1 MQNNFSIQVLRVV
14 KSFWLTSKKIPRTM
28 RLVILF
34 LFCFVGLTNATDSY
48 AQSAKVTMNVRNQTV
63 EDVLRAIEKQTE
75 FSFFYNNAHI
85 NLKRLVTISANRND
99 IFKVLDEVFKN
110 TSVEYKVI
118 DKKIIL
124 STELASVEQAHQEK
138 VKVSGRVV
146 DAAGEPVIGAS
157 VIEKGSS
164 NGTITDMDG
173 NFILNVGSK
182 EAILEI
188 SYIGYQGQSLKVT
201 PGKTLSVVLKE
212 DTQSLDEVVVVGFG
226 VQKKANLTG
235 AVSQVKMDDVLGSRP
250 VVNAMSALQG
260 AMPGLQITPNNDA
273 AGPGQSKSFN
283 IRGTTSINGGGPL
296 VLIDNVPGDI
306 DMLNPED
313 IESVSVLKDAAS
325 AAIYGA
331 RAAFGVILV
340 TTKKA
345 KKGDGFHVNYNNN
358 FGFQSSINRP
368 EQADGLEWMQAY
380 LDGEFNAGK
389 YYTGQ
394 DIKTWMNYLTEYR
407 KNPGKF
413 QTTGDGVYVDP
424 ETGLNYYL
432 NEKDLYANML
442 DDYGFLQAHNVSL
455 SGGTDKLA
463 YRLSLGYNSE
473 QGILITD
480 KDRYKRLSGSA
491 YISAEITSWL
501 TQSVDIRYAQSDKNM
516 PVTSD
521 KTGLYDMRL
530 PVVYPE
536 GSLTLPDGTSLM
548 TNTPSNVLR
557 MATDNNTIRDNA
569 RILSKTVLKPL
580 KGLEVAFEYTFDKTW
595 SNQNVNKASIDYTT
609 VELAKIQTA
618 TTSSLETTHQSTD
631 YNAINLYANYR
642 YSWNDTHNLS
652 LMGGFNQESSDWKK
666 LYTYSY
672 DMINEKYPSHSTAT
686 GENKVITDDHRVYT
700 VRGAFY
706 RVNYD
711 YKGKYLFETNGRY
724 DGSSKFPKKNRF
736 GFFPSVSVGWN
747 IARENFMKPVAG
759 DWLSDLKLRG
769 TWGQIGNQGIDPYKF
784 VPTMSQVEKKDVAWL
799 VNGAKPLTL
808 NAPGLV
814 SDSFTW
820 ETVETLDFGFDITA
834 LNGRLQST
842 FDWYR
847 RDTKDM
853 LAPGAELPSVVGA
866 SAPLQNTADLR
877 TKGWELSLTWRD
889 RIGAWGYNVG
899 FNLYDSKTVV
909 TKYHNESKIILKSD
923 GTNNYYEGYEIGSI
937 WGYVTDGYYTA
948 DDFED
953 TNTWKLK
960 EGVVTVD
967 GVSPRPGD
975 IKYQNLRDDGSSTNR
990 IDTGDGTF
998 DNPGD
1003 RKIIGN
1009 NSLRLQYGI
1018 NLGVN
1023 YKGFDL
1029 SVLLQGVGKRDVWI
1043 SDARRWPF
1051 NSGQF
1056 GSLFKDQLDYWKPVD
1071 SANGDWTAANPN
1083 AEYFRIYGQGNNS
1096 GYNTR
1101 AQTKYLMNGSY
1112 LRVKNVTLSYNFP
1125 KSWLAPITLT
1135 SLKAFVSCENLHTFT
1150 KLIKGYDPERLSW
1163 GYPFYRT
1170 ISFGFNVT
1178 L

>member
-1 MQNNFSIQVLRVV
+1 MSDATVAKKPRETDDVPVPPTLRKSLKNRHIQLIALGGAIGTGLFYGSSESIQLAGPAILLAYLIGGLAIFLIVRALSEMAVEDPKAGAFSYYATQYWSKRAGFISGWNYWFNYVLVAMVELAVV
-14 KSFWLTSKKIPRTM
+14 GSFVNYWFPNIPKWVSAAVFLVAIAALNLMGVNKFGEFEFWFAIIKIVAVLAMIFGGLYVIIANVPTASGIRASFANWFTVDGGFLPHGLMSRNADGTWTGLLMALVVVMFSFGGTELIGITAGETENPRTTIPKATNGIIW
-28 RLVILF
+28 RILVFYICALGVIMAVVPWSTIDGNSSP
-34 LFCFVGLTNATDSY
+34 FVQIFDSVGVH
-48 AQSAKVTMNVRNQTV
+48 A
-63 EDVLRAIEKQTE
+63 
-75 FSFFYNNAHI
+75 
-85 NLKRLVTISANRND
+85 
-99 IFKVLDEVFKN
+99 
-110 TSVEYKVI
+110 
-118 DKKIIL
+118 
-124 STELASVEQAHQEK
+124 
-138 VKVSGRVV
+138 
-146 DAAGEPVIGAS
+146 AAG
-157 VIEKGSS
+157 
-164 NGTITDMDG
+164 
-173 NFILNVGSK
+173 ILNFVCLT
-182 EAILEI
+182 A
-188 SYIGYQGQSLKVT
+188 VM
-201 PGKTLSVVLKE
+201 SV
-212 DTQSLDEVVVVGFG
+212 
-226 VQKKANLTG
+226 
-235 AVSQVKMDDVLGSRP
+235 
-250 VVNAMSALQG
+250 
-260 AMPGLQITPNNDA
+260 
-273 AGPGQSKSFN
+273 
-283 IRGTTSINGGGPL
+283 
-296 VLIDNVPGDI
+296 
-306 DMLNPED
+306 
-313 IESVSVLKDAAS
+313 
-325 AAIYGA
+325 
-331 RAAFGVILV
+331 
-340 TTKKA
+340 
-345 KKGDGFHVNYNNN
+345 YNS
-358 FGFQSSINRP
+358 G
-368 EQADGLEWMQAY
+368 
-380 LDGEFNAGK
+380 
-389 YYTGQ
+389 
-394 DIKTWMNYLTEYR
+394 
-407 KNPGKF
+407 
-413 QTTGDGVYVDP
+413 
-424 ETGLNYYL
+424 
-432 NEKDLYANML
+432 LYANSRML
-442 DDYGFLQAHNVSL
+442 YSL
-455 SGGTDKLA
+455 AK
-463 YRLSLGYNSE
+463 
-473 QGILITD
+473 QG
-480 KDRYKRLSGSA
+480 
-491 YISAEITSWL
+491 
-501 TQSVDIRYAQSDKNM
+501 
-516 PVTSD
+516 
-521 KTGLYDMRL
+521 
-530 PVVYPE
+530 
-536 GSLTLPDGTSLM
+536 
-548 TNTPSNVLR
+548 
-557 MATDNNTIRDNA
+557 NA
-569 RILSKTVLKPL
+569 P
-580 KGLEVAFEYTFDKTW
+580 
-595 SNQNVNKASIDYTT
+595 ASIDYTT

-1083 AEYFRIYGQGNNS
+1083 AEYFRIYGHVFWRS
-1096 GYNTR
+1096 
-1101 AQTKYLMNGSY
+1101 
-1112 LRVKNVTLSYNFP
+1112 
-1125 KSWLAPITLT
+1125 
-1135 SLKAFVSCENLHTFT
+1135 
-1150 KLIKGYDPERLSW
+1150 ERL
-1163 GYPFYRT
+1163 
-1170 ISFGFNVT
+1170 
-1178 L
+1178 

>member
-1 MQNNFSIQVLRVV
+1 MKAKLMLCLCLLLAATTMFAQNLTVTGVVTEKATGYPAIGVSVLV
-14 KSFWLTSKKIPRTM
+14 KGTT
-28 RLVILF
+28 
-34 LFCFVGLTNATDSY
+34 
-48 AQSAKVTMNVRNQTV
+48 
-63 EDVLRAIEKQTE
+63 
-75 FSFFYNNAHI
+75 
-85 NLKRLVTISANRND
+85 
-99 IFKVLDEVFKN
+99 
-110 TSVEYKVI
+110 
-118 DKKIIL
+118 
-124 STELASVEQAHQEK
+124 
-138 VKVSGRVV
+138 
-146 DAAGEPVIGAS
+146 
-157 VIEKGSS
+157 
-164 NGTITDMDG
+164 NGTITSMDG
-173 NFILNVGSK
+173 D
-182 EAILEI
+182 
-188 SYIGYQGQSLKVT
+188 Y
-201 PGKTLSVVLKE
+201 TLSNVPKNATLVFSYVGMTTQEVPVNGQTVVNVLMSE
-212 DTQSLDEVVVVGFG
+212 DTQNLEEVVVIGYG
-226 VQKKANLTG
+226 TSKAKDLTAPI
-235 AVSQVKMDDVLGSRP
+235 AVIKADEITKHATSSP
-250 VVNAMSALQG
+250 MSALQG
-260 AMPGLQITPNNDA
+260 KVPGVQITNSGQPGS
-273 AGPGQSKSFN
+273 GPSVR
-283 IRGTTSINGGGPL
+283 IRGIGSMNTDSQPLYVVDGMFFDNIDFLNNSDIQDLSI
-296 VLIDNVPGDI
+296 
-306 DMLNPED
+306 
-313 IESVSVLKDAAS
+313 LKDAS
-325 AAIYGA
+325 AASIYGV
-331 RAAFGVILV
+331 RAANGVVLV
-340 TTKKA
+340 TTKKGA
-345 KKGDGFHVNYNNN
+345 LNRPATVTYDGYV
-358 FGFQSSINRP
+358 GFQKATNVLKMANSEQYATMISEMGNETLQAVVNNAKNVWGTLPNTNWYDEILHTALTHNHSLDISGGTEKATYSVGTSYLYQDGILDSKNDYSRFNLRTKADYKAFDWLKVGANVVLSNSTQNLPNGEVWLAAFRTPGIIPVYDENSSLNPYPTKYGSPAQIGLSEYYYNPVAQAEYYDSKNSMLRVMPSFYAQFDFLP
-368 EQADGLEWMQAY
+368 ENKLFFKTAY
-380 LDGEFNAGK
+380 S
-389 YYTGQ
+389 Q
-394 DIKTWMNYLTEYR
+394 DINVIQTRAYTPEFLVGGTQLNSTPLLNKKNDIYHSWILDNTLTYTDTFGDHGLTAMLGQSVREENWRNLWGEATGVPGGHEEY
-407 KNPGKF
+407 
-413 QTTGDGVYVDP
+413 
-424 ETGLNYYL
+424 YYL
-432 NEKDLYANML
+432 N
-442 DDYGFLQAHNVSL
+442 
-455 SGGTDKLA
+455 
-463 YRLSLGYNSE
+463 
-473 QGILITD
+473 QGNAD
-480 KDRYKRLSGSA
+480 GR
-491 YISAEITSWL
+491 
-501 TQSVDIRYAQSDKNM
+501 
-516 PVTSD
+516 
-521 KTGLYDMRL
+521 KTGD
-530 PVVYPE
+530 
-536 GSLTLPDGTSLM
+536 DGT
-548 TNTPSNVLR
+548 T
-557 MATDNNTIRDNA
+557 
-569 RILSKTVLKPL
+569 
-580 KGLEVAFEYTFDKTW
+580 
-595 SNQNVNKASIDYTT
+595 
-609 VELAKIQTA
+609 
-618 TTSSLETTHQSTD
+618 
-631 YNAINLYANYR
+631 YR
-642 YSWNDTHNLS
+642 GVSWF
-652 LMGGFNQESSDWKK
+652 G
-666 LYTYSY
+666 
-672 DMINEKYPSHSTAT
+672 
-686 GENKVITDDHRVYT
+686 RVS
-700 VRGAFY
+700 
-706 RVNYD
+706 YD

-747 IARENFMKPVAG
+747 IARENFMKPVA
-759 DWLSDLKLRG
+759 
-769 TWGQIGNQGIDPYKF
+769 IGNQGIDPYKF

-1150 KLIKGYDPERLSW
+1150 KLMKGYDPERLSW

>member
-1 MQNNFSIQVLRVV
+1 MIDGVV
-14 KSFWLTSKKIPRTM
+14 R
-28 RLVILF
+28 
-34 LFCFVGLTNATDSY
+34 D
-48 AQSAKVTMNVRNQTV
+48 
-63 EDVLRAIEKQTE
+63 
-75 FSFFYNNAHI
+75 
-85 NLKRLVTISANRND
+85 
-99 IFKVLDEVFKN
+99 
-110 TSVEYKVI
+110 
-118 DKKIIL
+118 
-124 STELASVEQAHQEK
+124 
-138 VKVSGRVV
+138 
-146 DAAGEPVIGAS
+146 
-157 VIEKGSS
+157 GSS
-164 NGTITDMDG
+164 E
-173 NFILNVGSK
+173 F
-182 EAILEI
+182 
-188 SYIGYQGQSLKVT
+188 Q
-201 PGKTLSVVLKE
+201 
-212 DTQSLDEVVVVGFG
+212 
-226 VQKKANLTG
+226 
-235 AVSQVKMDDVLGSRP
+235 R
-250 VVNAMSALQG
+250 
-260 AMPGLQITPNNDA
+260 
-273 AGPGQSKSFN
+273 
-283 IRGTTSINGGGPL
+283 
-296 VLIDNVPGDI
+296 
-306 DMLNPED
+306 LNPED
-313 IESVSVLKDAAS
+313 IESISFLKDATAS
-325 AAIYGA
+325 IYGMNSA
-331 RAAFGVILV
+331 NGAVIV
-340 TTKKA
+340 TTKKGA
-345 KKGDGFHVNYNNN
+345 TGKPRITLNANVGITSPTNV
-358 FGFQSSINRP
+358 P
-368 EQADGLEWMQAY
+368 EMA
-380 LDGEFNAGK
+380 NAGQYMTMRNEAEINAGRPAYITK
-389 YYTGQ
+389 
-394 DIKTWMNYLTEYR
+394 DELT
-407 KNPGKF
+407 KWQQGAPGYESVDLYDAVFNKHATQF
-413 QTTGDGVYVDP
+413 QTT
-424 ETGLNYYL
+424 L
-432 NEKDLYANML
+432 
-442 DDYGFLQAHNVSL
+442 SL
-455 SGGTDKLA
+455 EGGTDKVS
-463 YRLSLGYNSE
+463 YYGSFGY
-473 QGILITD
+473 
-480 KDRYKRLSGSA
+480 
-491 YISAEITSWL
+491 
-501 TQSVDIRYAQSDKNM
+501 
-516 PVTSD
+516 
-521 KTGLYDMRL
+521 
-530 PVVYPE
+530 
-536 GSLTLPDGTSLM
+536 
-548 TNTPSNVLR
+548 
-557 MATDNNTIRDNA
+557 ATDNSLLKNNALTYDKYTFRSNVSLKITKDLTASINLGGRYDTTNRPWFPFYDIFKSTRVNPPTTSIYANDNPDYYNNFSYVPNPAAMIDADYTGSAKERNKNLQTQFALEYNIPYVKGLKVKGTFIYDYNNYGYKATRKGFKTYTYGEYTGEYTAADANYPALLQDNRRESERVDMQFQTNYNRTFGNHTIGATYVFERREEKANWMNGERKFDFFTIGELDNA
-569 RILSKTVLKPL
+569 RESDQKVSGSSEHQAYLSHIGRLT
-580 KGLEVAFEYTFDKTW
+580 
-595 SNQNVNKASIDYTT
+595 
-609 VELAKIQTA
+609 
-618 TTSSLETTHQSTD
+618 
-631 YNAINLYANYR
+631 
-642 YSWNDTHNLS
+642 
-652 LMGGFNQESSDWKK
+652 
-666 LYTYSY
+666 
-672 DMINEKYPSHSTAT
+672 
-686 GENKVITDDHRVYT
+686 
-700 VRGAFY
+700 
-706 RVNYD
+706 YD

-1150 KLIKGYDPERLSW
+1150 KLMKGYDPERLSW

>member
-1 MQNNFSIQVLRVV
+1 MNVFSWVNDYDDITNNKTFNGSLNLNWNINKYFSYSLRAGGNIIVNDRKRWYGIQLPPGENVKGLLAISNVNKSNYTVENLLNFNMDLTKDFRLSATAGITYDEYHFLTENVSGNTFSIYDLRT
-14 KSFWLTSKKIPRTM
+14 K
-28 RLVILF
+28 
-34 LFCFVGLTNATDSY
+34 GLS
-48 AQSAKVTMNVRNQTV
+48 
-63 EDVLRAIEKQTE
+63 
-75 FSFFYNNAHI
+75 
-85 NLKRLVTISANRND
+85 
-99 IFKVLDEVFKN
+99 
-110 TSVEYKVI
+110 
-118 DKKIIL
+118 
-124 STELASVEQAHQEK
+124 
-138 VKVSGRVV
+138 
-146 DAAGEPVIGAS
+146 
-157 VIEKGSS
+157 
-164 NGTITDMDG
+164 
-173 NFILNVGSK
+173 
-182 EAILEI
+182 
-188 SYIGYQGQSLKVT
+188 
-201 PGKTLSVVLKE
+201 
-212 DTQSLDEVVVVGFG
+212 
-226 VQKKANLTG
+226 
-235 AVSQVKMDDVLGSRP
+235 
-250 VVNAMSALQG
+250 
-260 AMPGLQITPNNDA
+260 
-273 AGPGQSKSFN
+273 
-283 IRGTTSINGGGPL
+283 
-296 VLIDNVPGDI
+296 
-306 DMLNPED
+306 
-313 IESVSVLKDAAS
+313 
-325 AAIYGA
+325 
-331 RAAFGVILV
+331 
-340 TTKKA
+340 
-345 KKGDGFHVNYNNN
+345 
-358 FGFQSSINRP
+358 
-368 EQADGLEWMQAY
+368 
-380 LDGEFNAGK
+380 NAGK
-389 YYTGQ
+389 VDVKQPIQKDYQ
-394 DIKTWMNYLTEYR
+394 LLSYLGR
-407 KNPGKF
+407 VN
-413 QTTGDGVYVDP
+413 
-424 ETGLNYYL
+424 L
-432 NEKDLYANML
+432 
-442 DDYGFLQAHNVSL
+442 
-455 SGGTDKLA
+455 
-463 YRLSLGYNSE
+463 
-473 QGILITD
+473 
-480 KDRYKRLSGSA
+480 SA
-491 YISAEITSWL
+491 Y
-501 TQSVDIRYAQSDKNM
+501 D
-516 PVTSD
+516 
-521 KTGLYDMRL
+521 
-530 PVVYPE
+530 
-536 GSLTLPDGTSLM
+536 
-548 TNTPSNVLR
+548 
-557 MATDNNTIRDNA
+557 
-569 RILSKTVLKPL
+569 
-580 KGLEVAFEYTFDKTW
+580 
-595 SNQNVNKASIDYTT
+595 
-609 VELAKIQTA
+609 
-618 TTSSLETTHQSTD
+618 
-631 YNAINLYANYR
+631 
-642 YSWNDTHNLS
+642 
-652 LMGGFNQESSDWKK
+652 
-666 LYTYSY
+666 
-672 DMINEKYPSHSTAT
+672 
-686 GENKVITDDHRVYT
+686 
-700 VRGAFY
+700 
-706 RVNYD
+706 
-711 YKGKYLFETNGRY
+711 KYLLTASLRA
-724 DGSSKFPKKNRF
+724 DGSSKFKKGNRWAY
-736 GFFPSVSVGWN
+736 FPSFSLAWRMEQE
-747 IARENFMKPVAG
+747 AYMKSI
-759 DWLSDLKLRG
+759 DWLSQLKVRVG
-769 TWGQIGNQGIDPYKF
+769 YGETGNQGIDPYKF

-1101 AQTKYLMNGSY
+1101 VQTKYLMNGSY

-1150 KLIKGYDPERLSW
+1150 KLMKGYDPERLSW